1 MFVGIDLSKDRLD
14 VLLCPSAEA
23 FMLAR
28 NGHGLEQLVTRLA
41 TSDAAL
47 VVLKATD
54 GFGVTVASAVAAAGL
69 QLAVVNLVQIR
80 TFARVIGPLAGC

>member
-1 MFVGIDLSKDRLD
+1 
-14 VLLCPSAEA
+14 
-23 FMLAR
+23 
-28 NGHGLEQLVTRLA
+28 VTRLA